1 MSRAAETNQLW
12 ESPASGRLP
21 CNNPFFFVCLFVCLV
36 REESRRKG
44 KKKRKKKEGEERKKR
59 WDRIKKKSPA
69 EVALEMTKR
78 QRKKKKSKRGK
89 DRHRCAGKE

>member
-21 CNNPFFFVCLFVCLV
+21 CNNPFFFVCLFVCLFV
-36 REESRRKG
+36 KKRGQKEREDKKETERKG
-44 KKKRKKKEGEERKKR
+44 REERKKR
-59 WDRIKKKSPA
+59 WDRKKKKSPA

-78 QRKKKKSKRGK
+78 QRKKKK
-89 DRHRCAGKE
+89 